1 MPRAEQPVP
10 EQAPPKVGVR
20 TAVVKADDVGM
31 RLDRWFAREIPDLG
45 HVRLQKLL
53 RTGQVRVDGGRV
65 AANARLAAGQTIRI
79 PPLPGLGEKR
89 PDARRAPKVSD
100 SDARD
105 LQARV
110 LYLDDDVIAINK
122 PEIGRAHV

>member
-105 LQARV
+105 LDRKSTR
-110 LYLDDDVIAINK
+110 LNSS
-122 PEIGRAHV
+122 H